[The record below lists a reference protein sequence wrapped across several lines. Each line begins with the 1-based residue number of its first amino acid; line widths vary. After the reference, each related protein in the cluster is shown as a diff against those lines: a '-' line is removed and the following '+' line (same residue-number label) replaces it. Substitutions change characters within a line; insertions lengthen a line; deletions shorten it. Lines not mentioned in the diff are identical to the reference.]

1 MISENQLDVLLDFSN
16 LVQASLE
23 LDQFSRPLLDL
34 LKRLIPYESAT
45 LYLPDASTG
54 ELVCES
60 FVGDRPINLIDLVH
74 FDHGSGLSGWIAK
87 QGRPILIPVLRRGDP
102 EDRRLI
108 RSFIGLPLTADER
121 LVGVINFGHSHPG
134 AFEDVEES
142 PLRILGA
149 QIALV
154 LRNLLLVRD
163 LKTSNR
169 QLGESNRRLK
179 AMQQSLV
186 ADERLKAISE
196 VVTTMNHEINNP
208 LTIISGNAELLSHR
222 LRGMGPDVQER
233 LGNILSQSRRLGRV
247 MSVLANLRNPVS
259 QDYLPGE
266 RMINLQASLAAGFAA
281 RAER

>member
-1 MISENQLDVLLDFSN
+1 M
-16 LVQASLE
+16 
-23 LDQFSRPLLDL
+23 
-34 LKRLIPYESAT
+34 
-45 LYLPDASTG
+45 G
-54 ELVCES
+54 E
-60 FVGDRPINLIDLVH
+60 RPINLIDLVH

-87 QGRPILIPVLRRGDP
+87 QARPILIPVLRRGDP
-102 EDRRLI
+102 EDRRLV

-121 LVGVINFGHSHPG
+121 LVGVINFGHSRPG
-134 AFEDVEES
+134 AFQDVEES

-247 MSVLANLRNPVS
+247 MGVLANLRNPVS

-266 RMINLQASLAAGFAA
+266 RMINLQASLAAGFS
-281 RAER
+281 RAPEA